1 MKTILTSLLAGNQ
14 LSVDEARETMLRIGY
29 DSIPDEQIVSLMT
42 VLQFRGL
49 HIHELTGFRD
59 ALLELATPVQLEA
72 DATIDVCGTGGDGK
86 NTFNVSTCTAFILA
100 DMGYKVIKHGNYGVS
115 SFCGSSTVLET
126 LGYRFTTDAD
136 ELKRQLDSTNICF
149 LHAPLFHPALKRVAP
164 LRKALGIPTFFNGI
178 GPLVN
183 PARPTYQLTGTHSLE
198 LAKQY
203 RHLLRPHRK
212 AFHVLHGLDGFDE
225 LTFTGSTRVLGLETD
240 TIIDRSPQGQL
251 FSLASLDGGRTPQ
264 EAATILRAILSGKG
278 TEEQHTVVAGNT
290 ALGLQL
296 FHPELTFE
304 SAFYR
309 AYDHIRNG
317 SAIHLL
323 PQF

>member
-304 SAFYR
+304 SAFDR

>member
-1 MKTILTSLLAGNQ
+1 MKTRLTSLLAGNQ
-14 LSVDEARETMLRIGY
+14 LSVDEAKETMFRIVH
-29 DSIPDEQIVSLMT
+29 DPIPDEQIVSLMT

-49 HIHELTGFRD
+49 HLHELTGFRD
-59 ALLELATPVQLEA
+59 ALLELATPVQLET

-86 NTFNVSTCTAFILA
+86 NTFNISTCTAFVLA
-100 DMGYKVIKHGNYGVS
+100 DMGYKVVKHGNYGVS

-126 LGYRFTTDAD
+126 LGYRFTTDPG
-136 ELKRQLDSTNICF
+136 ELQRQLDSTNICF
-149 LHAPLFHPALKRVAP
+149 LHAPLFHPALKKVAP

-212 AFHVLHGLDGFDE
+212 AFHVLHGLEGFDE
-225 LTFTGSTRVLGLETD
+225 LTFLGATRILGLETD

-251 FSLASLDGGRTPQ
+251 FSLASLDGGRNPL
-264 EAATILRAILSGKG
+264 EAATILRNILSGKG

-323 PQF
+323 PQS

>member
-14 LSVDEARETMLRIGY
+14 LSVDEAKETMLRIGH

-86 NTFNVSTCTAFILA
+86 NTFNISTCTAFVLA
-100 DMGYKVIKHGNYGVS
+100 DMGYKVVKHGNYGVS

-126 LGYRFTTDAD
+126 LGYRFTTDPD
-136 ELKRQLDSTNICF
+136 ELQRQLDSTNICF

-212 AFHVLHGLDGFDE
+212 AFHVLHGLEGFDE
-225 LTFTGSTRVLGLETD
+225 LTFLGATRILGLETD

-251 FSLASLDGGRTPQ
+251 FSLASLDGGRNPL
-264 EAATILRAILSGKG
+264 EAATILRNILSGKG

-323 PQF
+323 PQS

>member
-1 MKTILTSLLAGNQ
+1 MKTLLTSLLAGDQ
-14 LSVDEARETMLRIGY
+14 LSADEAKETMFRIVH

-42 VLQFRGL
+42 ILQFRGL
-49 HIHELTGFRD
+49 HLHELTGFRD

-86 NTFNVSTCTAFILA
+86 NTFNISTCTAFVLA
-100 DMGYKVIKHGNYGVS
+100 DMGYKVVKHGNYGVS

-126 LGYRFTTDAD
+126 LGYRFTKDPD
-136 ELKRQLDSTNICF
+136 ELQRQLDSTNICF
-149 LHAPLFHPALKRVAP
+149 LHAPLFHPALKKVAP

-212 AFHVLHGLDGFDE
+212 AFHVLHGLEGFDE
-225 LTFTGSTRVLGLETD
+225 LTFLGATRILGLETD
-240 TIIDRSPQGQL
+240 TIIDRSPRGQL
-251 FSLASLDGGRTPQ
+251 FSLASLDGGRNPL
-264 EAATILRAILSGKG
+264 EAATILRNILSGKG

-296 FHPELTFE
+296 FHPELSFE

-309 AYDHIRNG
+309 AYDHIHNG

-323 PQF
+323 PQS